1 MSYYKALLDKKR
13 SWTPITP
20 TAAPVTPGAESVIG
34 RALALRCLEI
44 PVGDF
49 ITAATKRD
57 LPKDEF
63 VLDLL
68 RSNIAD
74 EERHDIALQNAEN
87 TLGLAK
93 PYEEEAQRIK
103 NEVISYPEHPVL
115 KALVLERSV
124 FFVLLPIFRFLGN
137 AGLRTVAADI
147 SIDET
152 AHVSTHSLVC
162 SDLNIKLTK
171 RLDRMRREVVAWMV
185 DDLNVPGSKF
195 GNKDFWIRQSDELL
209 YRGVAKELEETSR
222 ARMPAFF
229 ESNSVNLP
237 EYY

>member
-1 MSYYKALLDKKR
+1 MSYYKALLDRKR
-13 SWTPITP
+13 SWTPIVPTP
-20 TAAPVTPGAESVIG
+20 APVMPGSETTIG
-34 RALALRCLEI
+34 KALALRCLEI

-49 ITAATKRD
+49 IEAATRRD
-57 LPKDEF
+57 LPKDDY

-87 TLGLAK
+87 SLGLAK
-93 PYEEEAQRIK
+93 DFESEARRIRD
-103 NEVISYPEHPVL
+103 EVISYPEHPVL

-137 AGLRTVAADI
+137 SGLRTVAADI
-147 SIDET
+147 SLDET

-171 RLDRMRREVVAWMV
+171 RLDRMRREVVEWMV
-185 DDLNVPGSKF
+185 SDLDVPNSKF

-209 YRGVAKELEETSR
+209 YRGVAKELEDTSR